1 MRMTMRVVTA
11 VEATPKKR
19 KFNLVKSR
27 LPALILVIVLIYIAI
42 CLGSQVTRLWAMHTA
57 LDEVE
62 GRVVELR
69 EKNEALWDRLT
80 VLESEGYVED
90 TARERLG
97 LVRPG
102 ETRIITVPADEGGL
116 IDTTITD

>member
-1 MRMTMRVVTA
+1 MRAKPT
-11 VEATPKKR
+11 KR
-19 KFNLVKSR
+19 RFNLVKSR
-27 LPALILVIVLIYIAI
+27 LPALILIIVLVYIAI
-42 CLGSQVTRLWAMHTA
+42 CLGSQVTRLWAMHTS

-62 GRVVELR
+62 VQVTELR

-90 TARERLG
+90 VARERLG

-102 ETRIITVPADEGGL
+102 ETRIITVPAEDAVP
-116 IDTTITD
+116 IDTTIQD

>member
-1 MRMTMRVVTA
+1 M
-11 VEATPKKR
+11 EATPKKR